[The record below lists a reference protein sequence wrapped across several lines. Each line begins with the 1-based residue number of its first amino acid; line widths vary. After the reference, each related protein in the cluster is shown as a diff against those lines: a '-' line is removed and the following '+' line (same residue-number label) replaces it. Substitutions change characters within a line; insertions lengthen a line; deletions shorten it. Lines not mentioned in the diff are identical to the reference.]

1 MKQEYWLALII
12 GLIIFAY
19 VLDFVVNPLQITLVT
34 PYHYFISE
42 SLSIYPFTTT
52 SIVIKAIALFITP
65 LLLLSFAG
73 FSKLIKGII
82 VFIFAGLLQL
92 YALQDVATGS
102 LTVPLEWSLAF
113 TLAGVLLIIPS
124 IIYVLWGMIQKA
136 GSVGVDSADDIR
148 L

>member
-12 GLIIFAY
+12 GLIVFAY
-19 VLDFVVNPLQITLVT
+19 VLDFVVNPLNVSLVT

-42 SLSIYPFTTT
+42 SLSLYPFTTT
-52 SIVIKAIALFITP
+52 SIVIKAIALFIAP

-82 VFIFAGLLQL
+82 IFIVAGLLQL

-102 LTVPLEWSLAF
+102 RTIPLEWSLAF
-113 TLAGVLLIIPS
+113 TLAGMALIIPS

-136 GSVGVDSADDIR
+136 GSVGVDSADDIK